1 MSEIQNVGTTPQNS
15 NEVKDQLLPT
25 PISIQ
30 YLKTALS
37 DHPDQN
43 FVSKLCNN
51 FKFGVHIDFQGQR
64 APRFSR
70 NLQTAFDN
78 PDIVSS
84 NLATEVSLGRI
95 AGPFDSPTSRNF
107 QVSPIGLVPK
117 KNSNTFRTIFH
128 LSYPKSGSTSIIVV
142 FPKRITV
149 FNM

>member
-64 APRFSR
+64 PQGFQGICQRLSITQILF
-70 NLQTAFDN
+70 LQIWQLKF
-78 PDIVSS
+78 
-84 NLATEVSLGRI
+84 R
-95 AGPFDSPTSRNF
+95 
-107 QVSPIGLVPK
+107 LVA
-117 KNSNTFRTIFH
+117 
-128 LSYPKSGSTSIIVV
+128 
-142 FPKRITV
+142 
-149 FNM
+149 